1 MCMYLFRISSV
12 LGTGRVKNQSLPLF
26 LIFQQ
31 CVHIF
36 ECDFTQ
42 LLNNKIYT
50 VSSTFVEICLKMTNL
65 YRLITKNL
73 LFAVTRHW
81 LQANCTGFTEISGP
95 QTIQSWT
102 HWTVTSE
109 LLEKYHTL
117 QPKLQSHF
125 ADHRG
130 RATTRTCQEGGGKLQ
145 APACVAASGGQTIWE
160 ELPQGH
166 VKKVVAN
173 FRRLPVWLP
182 VVVTASICCNSVH
195 LQSLH
200 PHLTTKKLAFLKP
213 PTYYRTKERWKLWI
227 IYYFL
232 KIVQQHYVSQ
242 VCKSVTFVL
251 HIISMYSV
259 PNIIEIC

>member
-1 MCMYLFRISSV
+1 MYLFRISSV

-95 QTIQSWT
+95 QTIQS
-102 HWTVTSE
+102 
-109 LLEKYHTL
+109 
-117 QPKLQSHF
+117 
-125 ADHRG
+125 
-130 RATTRTCQEGGGKLQ
+130 
-145 APACVAASGGQTIWE
+145 
-160 ELPQGH
+160 
-166 VKKVVAN
+166 
-173 FRRLPVWLP
+173 
-182 VVVTASICCNSVH
+182 
-195 LQSLH
+195 
-200 PHLTTKKLAFLKP
+200 
-213 PTYYRTKERWKLWI
+213 
-227 IYYFL
+227 
-232 KIVQQHYVSQ
+232 
-242 VCKSVTFVL
+242 
-251 HIISMYSV
+251 
-259 PNIIEIC
+259 